1 MNLGLSK
8 YDIGVIT
15 DIVNEYPGLSFIAY
29 SKVLYSIFGKDIS
42 PAHFTLLGLKIGD
55 AENRMNRVSKIQ
67 NNFQT
72 WQRPN

>member
-42 PAHFTLLGLKIGD
+42 PAHFTLLGLKIGE
-55 AENRMNRVSKIQ
+55 AENRKKSKQ
-67 NNFQT
+67 SNTNNYLL